1 MSSEAGVLVVYVTAP
16 TDAAPDLARELV
28 RRRVAACANIVP
40 TVQSFFWWDDRV
52 QDEPESLLILKTR
65 SDAFERLR
73 DAVVELHPYD
83 VPEVIA
89 TNVERALE
97 PYARWVATE
106 VESPP

>member
-1 MSSEAGVLVVYVTAP
+1 VTAP
-16 TDAAPDLARELV
+16 IDAAPELARELV
-28 RRRVAACANIVP
+28 RRRVAACANVVP
-40 TVQSFFWWDDRV
+40 TVQSYFWWDDQV
-52 QDEPESLLILKTR
+52 QDEPESLLVLKTR

-89 TNVERALE
+89 TQVEQALE
-97 PYARWVATE
+97 PYARWVAEE